1 MSSHD
6 AIVVGAGPNGL
17 AAAIV
22 LAHAGLSVLV
32 VEGASTI
39 GGGARTDELTLP
51 GFHHDVCSAVYPLA
65 AASPFFAA
73 LPLGDHGLEWIEP
86 PIALAHPLDDAPA
99 ALLTRDIDVGARS
112 LGGDAAAYRSLMAP
126 LARAWPSLAI
136 DVLAPLHMPKHPL
149 LLGRFAMHGVQTA
162 ERLVRHQFSEPQA
175 RALFGGIASH
185 AMQPFS
191 HLGTA
196 AIALV
201 LAAAGHRVGWP
212 IPRGGARR
220 IAEALGSYFTK
231 LGGRIETG
239 TSVTSLSELP
249 SVRAML
255 LDLTPRQVLRV
266 ADRQLP
272 SRYKRALG
280 RFQYGPGVFKVDWAL
295 ADVVPWR
302 DVQCRQAG
310 TLHLGGSFEELAAS
324 EKSIAQ
330 GEHPERPTILVSQPS
345 SFDQTRAPAGK
356 HVLWGY
362 CHVPNGSTVDM
373 LPRIEAQIER
383 FAPGF
388 RDRVLARHVMTT
400 ADLEAHNP
408 NLVGGDV
415 GSGANT
421 LAQIFLRPVPR
432 WHPCKT
438 PVKGLYICSASTPPG
453 GGVHGMCG
461 YHAAKTALEDV
472 FHIPIDEAIDVNRP
486 SRRA

>member
-1 MSSHD
+1 MTDHD

-17 AAAIV
+17 SAAIV

-39 GGGARTDELTLP
+39 GGGARTDDLTLP

-65 AASPFFAA
+65 AASPLFAA
-73 LPLGDHGLEWIEP
+73 LPLADHGLEWIEP
-86 PIALAHPLDDAPA
+86 PIALAHPFDGAAA

-112 LGGDAAAYRSLMAP
+112 LGADADAYRSLMAP
-126 LARAWPSLAI
+126 LARTWPRLAV
-136 DVLAPLHMPKHPL
+136 DVLAPLHVPKHPL
-149 LLGRFAMHGVQTA
+149 LLGRFAARGVQSA
-162 ERLVRHQFSEPQA
+162 ERLVRHQFSEMGA

-185 AMQPFS
+185 AMQPLSRF
-191 HLGTA
+191 GTA

-212 IPRGGARR
+212 IPRGGAHC
-220 IAEALGSYFTK
+220 IAKALGSYFTK

-239 TSVTSLSELP
+239 TSVASLSELP
-249 SVRAML
+249 SARAVL
-255 LDLTPRQVLRV
+255 LDLTPQQVVRV

-272 SRYKRALG
+272 SGYKRALE
-280 RFQYGPGVFKVDWAL
+280 RFEYGPGVFKVDWAL
-295 ADVVPWR
+295 ADIVPWR
-302 DVQCRQAG
+302 DEPCRQAG
-310 TLHLGGSFEELAAS
+310 TLHLAGSFEELADS
-324 EKSIAQ
+324 EKSIAK
-330 GEHPERPTILVSQPS
+330 GEHPERPTVLVSQPS
-345 SFDQTRAPAGK
+345 AFDRTRAPAGR
-356 HVLWGY
+356 HVLWAY
-362 CHVPNGSTVDM
+362 CHVPNGSAVDM
-373 LPRIEAQIER
+373 LPRVEAQIER

-408 NLVGGDV
+408 NLVGGDI

-421 LAQIFLRPVPR
+421 FAQILLRPVPR

-438 PVKGLYICSASTPPG
+438 AVEGLYICSASTPPG

-461 YHAAKTALEDV
+461 YHAAKQALEDV
-472 FHIPIDEAIDVNRP
+472 FHIPIDKAIDITP
-486 SRRA
+486 RR